1 MVIFLDIDGVLNQL
15 QGNYYLDENCVRL
28 LAELCKNL
36 NGKVVLT
43 SSWRLGYTRI
53 GTCSPQ
59 IEKLKHLFDKYNISL
74 IGRTF
79 DLGSRDVEIR
89 DYIIRHS
96 ISDYIIIDDDISE
109 FKDRNFRNL
118 FFVSS
123 RKGLTSKDL
132 DRIINNIK

>member
-1 MVIFLDIDGVLNQL
+1 M
-15 QGNYYLDENCVRL
+15 
-28 LAELCKNL
+28 
-36 NGKVVLT
+36 
-43 SSWRLGYTRI
+43 
-53 GTCSPQ
+53 
-59 IEKLKHLFDKYNISL
+59 KHLFDRYNISL

-79 DLGSRDVEIR
+79 DLGSRCTEIK

-118 FFVSS
+118 LFVNH

-132 DRIINNIK
+132 DCIIKNIK